1 MSDFIPK
8 TSFQSLHTELY
19 EKHIKQLNKWLD
31 EKLTTLFSTPAIR
44 VLSAHLNN
52 PSEFQSIT
60 LYADGHDNQINYNS
74 IFEIDRF
81 KRTDLFSYKLK
92 ESGYRTQAMMDING
106 MWLSF
111 SQTEKY
117 AIGNDGTML
126 LQWKPKQKMAKTDVL

>member
-1 MSDFIPK
+1 VGSIGPFLFLNDFWSQIDWTGLYRNVEKGLLIIYHLLTGNSFIKMSDFIPK

-74 IFEIDRF
+74 IFEID
-81 KRTDLFSYKLK
+81 
-92 ESGYRTQAMMDING
+92 
-106 MWLSF
+106 
-111 SQTEKY
+111 
-117 AIGNDGTML
+117 
-126 LQWKPKQKMAKTDVL
+126 